1 MAGLESGDLE
11 ARRAEKIIAW
21 GGAKRSP
28 RYAKRRLALKARW
41 HVFAH
46 VSLNPLVSWIPSSA
60 PSALTTALLNDPG
73 PCSRGYYLGAP
84 SALVNLGANLESGDP
99 EARRAGEIIAW
110 GWSEAEPQVRQ
121 AAFSAESAVACLRA

>member
-11 ARRAEKIIAW
+11 ARRADKIIAW

-46 VSLNPLVSWIPSSA
+46 VSLNP
-60 PSALTTALLNDPG
+60 
-73 PCSRGYYLGAP
+73 
-84 SALVNLGANLESGDP
+84 
-99 EARRAGEIIAW
+99 ARIMDSFLR
-110 GWSEAEPQVRQ
+110 
-121 AAFSAESAVACLRA
+121 AFSADHPSC